1 MAARTESE
9 TPIMRGAVW
18 FDRNPMTAAAADLDY
33 IRSQNGTPDAAWLRA
48 HYPELGPD
56 DRRTL
61 LAQ

>member
-1 MAARTESE
+1 MATRPEWE
-9 TPIMRGAVW
+9 TPIMRGAVG
-18 FDRNPMTAAAADLDY
+18 FDRDPMTAAAADLDY
-33 IRSQNGTPDAAWLRA
+33 IRSQNGTPDDTWLRA